1 MKKVLW
7 IVIPITVILLLL
19 GIFYELKGKNYHW
32 AFSEPEAAGKPV
44 LYLYPQKTEEVKV
57 QLTLNGKPGCTYPT
71 YGSGWDVTASPDGTL
86 FNRADGKEYSYL
98 FWEGILNT
106 KYDLSSGFVVK
117 GSDTAAFLQEKLA
130 YLGLTPR
137 EYNEFIVYWLPKLQ
151 ANPYNRISFQT
162 NAYTDAAKLTI
173 TPKPDSVLRVFMA
186 YQPLSSPVSVPEQK
200 LTPFTRKGFAAVEWG
215 GSQAK

>member
-19 GIFYELKGKNYHW
+19 AIFYEWKDNNYH
-32 AFSEPEAAGKPV
+32 AVFGEPEAAGKPV

-57 QLTLNGKPGCTYPT
+57 QLALNGKTGCTYPP
-71 YGSGWDVTASPDGTL
+71 YGNGWDVTASPDGKL
-86 FNRADGKEYSYL
+86 VNRADGKEYSYL
-98 FWEGILNT
+98 FWEGNLNT

-130 YLGLTPR
+130 YLGLTPK

-151 ANPYNRISFQT
+151 ESPYNLISFQT
-162 NAYTDAAKLTI
+162 NAYTNAAKLEI
-173 TPKPDSVLRVFMA
+173 APKPDSVLRVFMA
-186 YQPLSSPVSVPEQK
+186 FRPLSSPVSMPEQK
-200 LTPFTRKGFAAVEWG
+200 LSPFTRRGFAAVEWG
-215 GSQAK
+215 GAQVK